1 METLQLPFWV
11 VTERESTDPPSTEPC
26 KCYRQ
31 PLACSM
37 TNKLTHFLHTGLS
50 GHWKVNLVANDS
62 ELLLLVAD
70 LHREQST
77 GLCLDPKPDGSGGTS
92 IPLPDILR
100 KGSKRSAG

>member
-11 VTERESTDPPSTEPC
+11 VTERDLSSPEPC
-26 KCYRQ
+26 NSQRQ
-31 PLACSM
+31 PLAFSG
-37 TNKLTHFLHTGLS
+37 TDKLTHFLHTGLS

-77 GLCLDPKPDGSGGTS
+77 GFCLDPKPDGSGGTE
-92 IPLPDILR
+92 IPLPDIFR
-100 KGSKRSAG
+100 KWWKRSAE